1 MRKMKKRVAFDLDET
16 LGRPLIEGNKIIG
29 FSERTGM
36 RGILEKVGKKYEI
49 VIWTVSKRSYLDK
62 ILKSGLDKYFQQ
74 TYSWDEI
81 SCNWKDI
88 RKIKADY
95 LIDDSPHHK
104 QEASKF
110 ALESFYILVPSYGSI
125 EDQNDPLLWVRL
137 IHQVLL

>member
-1 MRKMKKRVAFDLDET
+1 MKKRVAFDLDET
-16 LGRPLIEGNKIIG
+16 LGIPIIEGSKIIG
-29 FSERTGM
+29 FSERKGM
-36 RGILEKVGKKYEI
+36 KEILEKLGKKYEL

-62 ILKSGLDKYFQQ
+62 ILKSGLGKYFQQ

-88 RKIKADY
+88 RKIKANY

-104 QEASKF
+104 AEATKF
-110 ALESFYILVPSYGSI
+110 GLDSFYIVIPSYGSI

-137 IHQVLL
+137 VEQVLL